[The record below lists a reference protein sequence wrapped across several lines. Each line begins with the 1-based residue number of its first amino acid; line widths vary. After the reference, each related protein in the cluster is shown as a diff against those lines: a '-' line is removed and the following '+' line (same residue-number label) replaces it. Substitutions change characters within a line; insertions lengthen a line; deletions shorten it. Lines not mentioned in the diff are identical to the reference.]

1 MIRPLLFA
9 IALTLP
15 LAATARIERS
25 LEPVYA
31 SASQYTASL
40 SAARQV
46 WRITP
51 QDGPDAEYRADTLCP
66 HSATPAKGLW
76 LLGRDAEG
84 RAERVAVSATLL
96 PEGHSGRV
104 ALRDCDDPALND
116 AAHPAYGVP
125 APVLAMLVEHSGAV
139 LVDD

>member
-1 MIRPLLFA
+1 MSRFLLLA
-9 IALTLP
+9 AALVLP
-15 LAATARIERS
+15 LAATARIERT
-25 LEPVYA
+25 LEPVY
-31 SASQYTASL
+31 SSGNQYTASL
-40 SAARQV
+40 SAAQQL

-51 QDGPDAEYRADTLCP
+51 LDGNDAEYRAELPCP
-66 HSATPAKGLW
+66 HSTTPAKGLW

-84 RAERVAVSATLL
+84 RAELVAVSATLL

-116 AAHPAYGVP
+116 AQQPAFGVP
-125 APVLAMLVEHSGAV
+125 APVLAVLVEHSGAV